1 MYTQSHKKIREVII
15 SLLRVLSPQLTKYV
29 IEFFSESRYILYM
42 CALQIFKVI
51 SVIKSRYMYIHVC
64 LHVHA
69 LLYLFFFLNIIPL
82 YVFHLVFVRHM
93 ILNLHFQEM
102 VFFSVFFFQNVS
114 VVYFTF
120 KLYVYLFSGESK
132 ERPRLVKRRMVYKGC
147 FVTFTTCMY

>member
-1 MYTQSHKKIREVII
+1 MN
-15 SLLRVLSPQLTKYV
+15 
-29 IEFFSESRYILYM
+29 FFLKADIFSTCVPYIFLKSF
-42 CALQIFKVI
+42 LWLKVDTCI
-51 SVIKSRYMYIHVC
+51 YMYAYMYMHFYIC
-64 LHVHA
+64 
-69 LLYLFFFLNIIPL
+69 FFLNIIPL

-147 FVTFTTCMY
+147 FVTFTTYMYWNALFYITFNNLYNNQSILDSFSS